1 VGKAICESL
10 APIGVAAEKP
20 SGNISTFCRARLSM
34 EFKDRDSEGNN
45 GQVNDLSPYEAGYDP
60 RAPQEVEIGW
70 DMTERRHA

>member
-1 VGKAICESL
+1 
-10 APIGVAAEKP
+10 
-20 SGNISTFCRARLSM
+20 M

-60 RAPQEVEIGW
+60 RAPQEVEIGC

>member
-60 RAPQEVEIGW
+60 RAPQEVEIGC